1 MSGPRRCS
9 PRRTAENT
17 PVQLQAGYPLRSIAQ
32 SASLSEETLV
42 ESRPPFSRPGHSAKR
57 TTSPRSRGQPQTARL
72 AVGATVARL
81 KQEAREQPVLHPG
94 LPDWFLRDG
103 ATLQ

>member
-1 MSGPRRCS
+1 MSGPPRCS
-9 PRRTAENT
+9 PRMTAENT
-17 PVQLQAGYPLRSIAQ
+17 LAQFQAGYPLRSIAPP
-32 SASLSEETLV
+32 AKHREEALG
-42 ESRPPFSRPGHSAKR
+42 ESRPPFSRPDHSAKR
-57 TTSPRSRGQPQTARL
+57 TTSPRSRGQPRTARL

-94 LPDWFLRDG
+94 LSDWFPQDG